1 MRKTRAGTPVFFKG
15 CISEW
20 FPGESSTACS
30 NPFKKQ
36 GEWRARAST
45 EQLCLLLF
53 PRVSV

>member
-36 GEWRARAST
+36 GERRARAST

>member
-36 GEWRARAST
+36 GERRARAST

-53 PRVSV
+53 PRVSA